1 MLKILRNMTKKLKS
15 KISWKN
21 KNYSKKFKITEL
33 LRRKIFLNNNS

>member
-33 LRRKIFLNNNS
+33 LRRKIFLDNIS